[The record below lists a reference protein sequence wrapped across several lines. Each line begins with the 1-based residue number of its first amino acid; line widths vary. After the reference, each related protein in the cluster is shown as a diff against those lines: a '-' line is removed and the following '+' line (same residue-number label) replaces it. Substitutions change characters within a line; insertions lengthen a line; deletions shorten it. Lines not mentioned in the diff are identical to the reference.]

1 TLSAVALAAL
11 DGRAAT
17 LAAALRYM
25 LFALFGSL
33 AYLMGAALL
42 YSSYGTLDM
51 ALLAGRVSAEPAT
64 VIATGLMSAGLLA
77 KTALFPF
84 HAWLPP
90 AHAGAPA
97 PASALLSALIVKA
110 SFYILFRL
118 WFDVLPPLAGSGM
131 TVTLGTLGALAA
143 IYGSLQA
150 IRQQRLKLIVAYS
163 TVAQLGYLFLVF
175 PVAARRRSRGTPAPG
190 AARCSSPFPMA
201 LPRRR
206 CSWPPAR

>member
-1 TLSAVALAAL
+1 APV
-11 DGRAAT
+11 
-17 LAAALRYM
+17 M
-25 LFALFGSL
+25 
-33 AYLMGAALL
+33 
-42 YSSYGTLDM
+42 
-51 ALLAGRVSAEPAT
+51 
-64 VIATGLMSAGLLA
+64 ATGLMSAGLLA

-97 PASALLSALIVKA
+97 PASALLPSLIVTA

-118 WFDVLPPLAGSGM
+118 WLRVPPPLARSGM
-131 TVTLGTLGALAA
+131 TVTLGPRGALAV

-175 PVAARRRSRGTPAPG
+175 PLAGGSDTA
-190 AARCSSPFPMA
+190 
-201 LPRRR
+201 
-206 CSWPPAR
+206 